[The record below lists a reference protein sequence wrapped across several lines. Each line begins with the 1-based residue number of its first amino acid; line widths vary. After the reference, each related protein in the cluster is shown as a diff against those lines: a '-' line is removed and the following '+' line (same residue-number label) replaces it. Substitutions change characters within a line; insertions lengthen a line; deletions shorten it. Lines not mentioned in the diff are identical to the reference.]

1 MLRHILQLNL
11 KRLAEQLNARSTVG
25 TLRLGPKVLAF
36 NLTNQMMLSFVDIG
50 TMEEGRSFAREEI
63 KSSIANMLNSDFP
76 K

>member
-11 KRLAEQLNARSTVG
+11 KRLAEQLNVRSRMG

-36 NLTNQMMLSFVDIG
+36 HLTNQMMLSFVDIG
-50 TMEEGRSFAREEI
+50 TMEESRSFAREEI
-63 KSSIANMLNSDFP
+63 KSSIANMLNSNFP

>member
-1 MLRHILQLNL
+1 MLRHSLQLNL
-11 KRLAEQLNARSTVG
+11 KRLAEQLNLRSRMG

-36 NLTNQMMLSFVDIG
+36 HLTNQMMLSFVDIG

-63 KSSIANMLNSDFP
+63 KSSIANMLNSNFS

>member
-1 MLRHILQLNL
+1 MLRHSLQLNL
-11 KRLAEQLNARSTVG
+11 KRLAEQLNVSRMG

-36 NLTNQMMLSFVDIG
+36 HLTNQMMLSFVDIG

-63 KSSIANMLNSDFP
+63 KSSIANMLNSNFP